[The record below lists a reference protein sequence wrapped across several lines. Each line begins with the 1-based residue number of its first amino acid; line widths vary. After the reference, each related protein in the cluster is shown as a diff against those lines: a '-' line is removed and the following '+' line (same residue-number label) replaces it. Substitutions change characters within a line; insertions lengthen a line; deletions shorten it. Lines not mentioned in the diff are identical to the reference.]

1 MATNQIPKASLD
13 INSRFFMA
21 IDHLVSSRK
30 IRGLGTL
37 SKLWDVSRFALSWSR
52 NHPEEKPIKVE
63 YLYYIA
69 RDFDVSLE
77 WLFFGKGEMFK
88 S

>member
-1 MATNQIPKASLD
+1 MANNSIPKASLD
-13 INSRFFMA
+13 INSRFFIA
-21 IDHLVSSRK
+21 IDVLVSTKK

-52 NHPEEKPIKVE
+52 NHPDEKPIKVE

-69 RDFDVSLE
+69 RDFNVSLE
-77 WLFFGKGEMFK
+77 WLFFGKGEMFN

>member
-21 IDHLVSSRK
+21 IDHLVSLRK

-52 NHPEEKPIKVE
+52 NHPEDKPIKVE

>member
-1 MATNQIPKASLD
+1 MSQNGIPKASLD
-13 INSRFFMA
+13 INSRFFLA
-21 IDHLVSSRK
+21 IDSLVSQKK

-52 NHPEEKPIKVE
+52 NHPEAKPIKVE

-69 RDFDVSLE
+69 RDFNVSLE
-77 WLFFGKGEMFK
+77 WLFFGQGEMFK
-88 S
+88 A